1 MLLQT
6 EGKTMTREQEPTRIS
21 DEIISIFS
29 DYASLEPARI
39 CLVLDTPLNQDYEL
53 VVAILPKS
61 MEQCYRE
68 RIHEEADYQLLW
80 NPAEFPI
87 YGERTIPIG
96 GTSLAPA
103 GSPGEVNHVRTL
115 EEIEAFAIEA
125 CNVANEKLDESRCFA
140 FVVDSELSRLARN
153 LDRLRGIP
161 ANLLSERPS
170 WLK

>member
-1 MLLQT
+1 
-6 EGKTMTREQEPTRIS
+6 MTREQEPTNIS

-29 DYASLEPARI
+29 DCISLEPARI
-39 CLVLDTPLNQDYEL
+39 CLVLDPPLSQDYEL
-53 VVAILPKS
+53 VVAILPKLT
-61 MEQCYRE
+61 EQRYRE

-80 NPAEFPI
+80 NPAEFPV
-87 YGERTIPIG
+87 YGERAISIE
-96 GTSLAPA
+96 GTYLAP
-103 GSPGEVNHVRTL
+103 GESSGGVKHMRTL
-115 EEIEAFAIEA
+115 EEIEAFVIEA

-140 FVVDSELSRLARN
+140 FVVDSELSRLAKN

>member
-1 MLLQT
+1 
-6 EGKTMTREQEPTRIS
+6 MTREQEPTRVS

-29 DYASLEPARI
+29 DYVSLEPARI
-39 CLVLDTPLNQDYEL
+39 CLVLDPPLDQDYEL
-53 VVAILPKS
+53 VVAILPKLT
-61 MEQCYRE
+61 EQCYRE

-80 NPAEFPI
+80 NPAEFPV
-87 YGERTIPIG
+87 YGERTITIR
-96 GTSLAPA
+96 GTSLEPGGIP
-103 GSPGEVNHVRTL
+103 GSAKHMRTP

-140 FVVDSELSRLARN
+140 FVVDSELSRLAKN

-161 ANLLSERPS
+161 ANLLSEPPS